1 MQMSPVPG
9 LKSEYLS
16 SHIPIA
22 IWPEY
27 VPRVWWKGLM
37 RTEIGSWIIPIIPD
51 KMELEIEFYQISGWN
66 NRNTPEFFIQEVDF
80 IRKVFILD
88 IYEF

>member
-1 MQMSPVPG
+1 
-9 LKSEYLS
+9 
-16 SHIPIA
+16 
-22 IWPEY
+22 
-27 VPRVWWKGLM
+27 M